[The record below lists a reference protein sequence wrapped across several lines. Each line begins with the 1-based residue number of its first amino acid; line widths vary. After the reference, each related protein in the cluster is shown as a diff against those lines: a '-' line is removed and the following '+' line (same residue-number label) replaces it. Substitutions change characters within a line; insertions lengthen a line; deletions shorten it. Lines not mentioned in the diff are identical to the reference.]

1 MMQTSPDTGAA
12 ILWSFRRCPYAIR
25 ARLAL
30 AAAGVGV
37 EVREEAAPDSGELFP
52 HLYGGPLPCEAV
64 VAAEPYRP

>member
-1 MMQTSPDTGAA
+1 M
-12 ILWSFRRCPYAIR
+12 R
-25 ARLAL
+25 L
-30 AAAGVGV
+30 AAAGL